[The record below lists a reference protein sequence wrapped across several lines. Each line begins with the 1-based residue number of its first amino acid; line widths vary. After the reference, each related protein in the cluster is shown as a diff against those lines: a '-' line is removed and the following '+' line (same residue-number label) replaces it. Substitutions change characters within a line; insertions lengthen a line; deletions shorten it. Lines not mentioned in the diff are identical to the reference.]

1 MPRPAV
7 VGTCAS
13 KGKQEWTPNPAFPCR
28 RYASGV
34 PRDVPSSP
42 VIMFLLEYLR
52 EEDPADMAGAV
63 EKLTARRTP
72 DIWPP

>member
-1 MPRPAV
+1 
-7 VGTCAS
+7 
-13 KGKQEWTPNPAFPCR
+13 
-28 RYASGV
+28 
-34 PRDVPSSP
+34 
-42 VIMFLLEYLR
+42 MFLLEYLR